1 MKWLLLGMAM
11 VVILS
16 AGVLVVLE
24 SPAWLPDGLS
34 RRQDDRVLVFLV
46 GGSEGV
52 DRVRRAV
59 DPARVVYA
67 DEQSVALVEG
77 RIVAASVAAV
87 SLPMN
92 AVGWRDRSI
101 EIFHVERAER
111 KTSPG
116 REGTTDV
123 DPERMA
129 KLRALVKKPTL
140 TYGEQVF
147 VLQAMNDGIEF

>member
-77 RIVAASVAAV
+77 RIVAVNVAAV

-111 KTSPG
+111 KRSPG

-129 KLRALVKKPTL
+129 KLRALVRKPTL

>member
-11 VVILS
+11 VVVLS

-34 RRQDDRVLVFLV
+34 RGNGDRVLVFLV
-46 GGSEGV
+46 GDPDGV

-67 DEQSVALVEG
+67 DEQSIALVEG
-77 RIVAASVAAV
+77 RIVAANVAAV

-111 KTSPG
+111 EKSRRGAGAP
-116 REGTTDV
+116 DV

-140 TYGEQVF
+140 SYGEQVF